1 MPDFTEWLRKE
12 VNGIKDISEVS
23 KSYRS
28 AMELSKGSTFNLF
41 QMFMDAVFS
50 ERMNLFEPDLMKSA
64 DDFINQLSKIDD
76 VENCWSMFEPKL
88 QQSILNS
95 VISKDSN
102 YTLGKTWQAHSSGEK
117 PLPWEDAARLE
128 YAWVGHCDNTKF
140 NASRFFEETVL
151 ELAGSK
157 NMTTENVA
165 KALAALKY
173 KQVMSESLFAR
184 ADLVRRERNRYAH
197 TAGLNAELDYTLR
210 LIAVMREVADLGQPP
225 TKGSWQ
231 TEKGTQWD
239 STLTVL
245 ELEAYVEKP
254 PISLKRML
262 ITL

>member
-1 MPDFTEWLRKE
+1 M
-12 VNGIKDISEVS
+12 NGIKDISEVS

-64 DDFINQLSKIDD
+64 DDFINQLSKIDG

-140 NASRFFEETVL
+140 NASRFFEETAF

-165 KALAALKY
+165 KALAALKN
-173 KQVMSESLFAR
+173 KQIMSESLFAR
-184 ADLVRRERNRYAH
+184 AD
-197 TAGLNAELDYTLR
+197 
-210 LIAVMREVADLGQPP
+210 
-225 TKGSWQ
+225 
-231 TEKGTQWD
+231 
-239 STLTVL
+239 
-245 ELEAYVEKP
+245 
-254 PISLKRML
+254 
-262 ITL
+262 